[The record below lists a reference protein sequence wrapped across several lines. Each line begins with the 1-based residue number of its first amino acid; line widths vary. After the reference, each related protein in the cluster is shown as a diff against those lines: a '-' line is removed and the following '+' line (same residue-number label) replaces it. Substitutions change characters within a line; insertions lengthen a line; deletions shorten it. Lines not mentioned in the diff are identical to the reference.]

1 MRFRPGYSEE
11 EVSDDGL
18 VASRGPSDRANL
30 MHLSVS
36 RKKWKKGDSNVRFAK
51 ECANMLC

>member
-1 MRFRPGYSEE
+1 MRLRPEYSE
-11 EVSDDGL
+11 EVSDDDL

-36 RKKWKKGDSNVRFAK
+36 RKKWKKGDSSVRFAK
-51 ECANMLC
+51 ERANVLC